1 MFLKDI
7 ESFAITKQDNLSVAS
22 LKNLYMSIWKLMV
35 RVILESSALT
45 KRFPKKKM
53 LKKLLF
59 LFCNWYVIDPNFVI
73 LK

>member
-22 LKNLYMSIWKLMV
+22 LKNQYMSIWKLMV

-45 KRFPKKKM
+45 KRFPKKKCWKNYFFYFAIGM
-53 LKKLLF
+53 
-59 LFCNWYVIDPNFVI
+59 
-73 LK
+73 

>member
-7 ESFAITKQDNLSVAS
+7 KSFAITKQDNLSVAS

-45 KRFPKKKM
+45 KRFQKKNVEKVT
-53 LKKLLF
+53 F
-59 LFCNWYVIDPNFVI
+59 LFWNWYVKYSNFVI
-73 LK
+73 